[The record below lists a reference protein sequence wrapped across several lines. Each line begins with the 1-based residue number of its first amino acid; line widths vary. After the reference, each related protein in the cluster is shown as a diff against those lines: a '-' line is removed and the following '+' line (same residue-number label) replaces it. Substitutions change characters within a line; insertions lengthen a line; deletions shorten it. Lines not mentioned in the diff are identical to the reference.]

1 MTKTTICGSDLGIL
15 KGKNPEVSYGTILGH
30 EGVGEIVEVGAAVSD
45 FKVGDKVIISCMTS
59 CGSCK
64 YCKKQ
69 IYAHCTEGGWL
80 LGRLINGTQAQYVRI
95 PHAQNSLIKL
105 PNTIDD
111 ETAVLLSDILPT
123 GFEIGVLSGRIKH
136 GDDIA
141 IVGSGPVGLAVLL
154 TAQFYSP
161 NRIILIGGSNDNRL
175 KFAQSIGATH
185 VINSSKEENVVEK
198 IKEITDGE
206 GVDVAIE
213 AVGIPQTL
221 QLCTD
226 VIKPG
231 GHVANIGVHGQ
242 PVELALE
249 RLWIKNITITMGL
262 VNTNTIPDLIK
273 AI

>member
-1 MTKTTICGSDLGIL
+1 
-15 KGKNPEVSYGTILGH
+15 
-30 EGVGEIVEVGAAVSD
+30 
-45 FKVGDKVIISCMTS
+45 
-59 CGSCK
+59 
-64 YCKKQ
+64 
-69 IYAHCTEGGWL
+69 
-80 LGRLINGTQAQYVRI
+80 
-95 PHAQNSLIKL
+95 
-105 PNTIDD
+105 
-111 ETAVLLSDILPT
+111 VLLSDILPT

-273 AI
+273 AIESKKINPSKMISHHFTIAQIEKAYDVFINAAKEKALKVIISA